1 MELLLHSRNMQ
12 TRRLSFRRVVI
23 LLAIIAL
30 TMSVATRVFHDLD
43 VARVNVH
50 SDPSQGM
57 RQHLAADA
65 FTLVAPNA
73 RFAIMLLPV
82 AAPHAPPAEPLV
94 RTVDLEESLYN
105 RPPPCISLL

>member
-1 MELLLHSRNMQ
+1 MWRTTQFGSRGSRW
-12 TRRLSFRRVVI
+12 RRLVV
-23 LLAIIAL
+23 LLAILAL
-30 TMSVATRVFHDLD
+30 SASLATRVFHEFD
-43 VARVNVH
+43 VAHASVH

-65 FTLVAPNA
+65 YVLVAPNA

-82 AAPHAPPAEPLV
+82 AAPHAPPAQPEI
-94 RTVDLEESLYN
+94 RTVEFEESLYN